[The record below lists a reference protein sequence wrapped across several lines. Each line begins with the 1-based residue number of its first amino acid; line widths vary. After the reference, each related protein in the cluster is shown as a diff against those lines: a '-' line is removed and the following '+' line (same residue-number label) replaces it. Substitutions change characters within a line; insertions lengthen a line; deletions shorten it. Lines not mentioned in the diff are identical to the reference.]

1 MISYSEEFPDSKAKA
16 WLNYRLK
23 VGEAEKLNHSSIMYG
38 GRQGVRLNEQ
48 DILKALETFTQVSEC
63 EYQNF

>member
-1 MISYSEEFPDSKAKA
+1 M
-16 WLNYRLK
+16 
-23 VGEAEKLNHSSIMYG
+23 GEAKKLNHSSIMYG
-38 GRQGVRLNEQ
+38 GRQGVHLNEQ